1 MQSNRSELARRVDE
15 PVPWQKGNPQLAD
28 RLQVVLTER
37 LADSKQVRQ
46 CCNDSQPLRECF
58 QIDTTI

>member
-1 MQSNRSELARRVDE
+1 M
-15 PVPWQKGNPQLAD
+15 PWQKGNPQLAD